1 MNECNKHKYCF
12 NRCHLPSGKLIWLC
26 DNHSQGNRITKL
38 SLGGTTSRGAGLVT
52 LNREDE
58 FLKEHMR
65 RHPMVLKL
73 LKRPEPEELEEE
85 EEEAKDEEEAEE
97 NEEERNMEEEQQEDS
112 PEKGS
117 PTEQETSVGIVVENR
132 KEKEAVRSTAE
143 VKSSKEAVSVESKKD
158 NVGTRLGGPVNRV
171 GSPAPTRGGVE
182 QRPGGK
188 MAGKDPV
195 KGGVQGGPKVGSDQK
210 SPSTSGGQQNG
221 DQTTNRGMM
230 GNRDHFVIISRRF
243 HTLVPESP
251 LFCIRSQ

>member
-1 MNECNKHKYCF
+1 
-12 NRCHLPSGKLIWLC
+12 
-26 DNHSQGNRITKL
+26 
-38 SLGGTTSRGAGLVT
+38 
-52 LNREDE
+52 
-58 FLKEHMR
+58 
-65 RHPMVLKL
+65 MVLKL

-85 EEEAKDEEEAEE
+85 EKAKDEEEAED

-132 KEKEAVRSTAE
+132 KEKEAVRSTADI
-143 VKSSKEAVSVESKKD
+143 KTSKEAVSVESKKD

-251 LFCIRSQ
+251 LFCIRSQEKKIL